1 MSKVTKIEVKVNPL
15 LLAQE
20 AEIKDIVPKFY
31 EAFKKDLKGF
41 DVEGATKEI
50 ILDNVPTESV
60 LINYACSWNNP
71 FAIGKRVMIVATI
84 NNKFAFVEMEGVKLP
99 QIYRLEDLGTF

>member
-1 MSKVTKIEVKVNPL
+1 L

-50 ILDNVPTESV
+50 ILDSIPTESV
-60 LINYACSWNNP
+60 LINHACLWNKVDL
-71 FAIGKRVMIVATI
+71 IGNRAMIVATI
-84 NNKFAFVEMEGVKLP
+84 NNKFAFVEIVVGKAPQMP